1 MTDLLSA
8 IQPADQFGRATPWVA
23 VKEHVAAGHSCAVG
37 GLWGSGCAYFL
48 ASILDAAPSI
58 VLVVTTGPE
67 EADDL
72 VNDINLFRPDS
83 AVLFPIEESL
93 PSEESSINLSILG
106 QRLEVL
112 RKLLFYG
119 AKAEPG
125 RRGRAGNS
133 GPPLQARGP
142 AGSGGPPLRVIV
154 APVQSLMQP
163 VETPENLQTDVLTLR
178 PGDSRRIDQIAEW
191 LVERGFDREP
201 MVEMH
206 GEFAI
211 RGGILDIFPPA
222 GDNPVRV
229 EFFGDEI
236 ESIREFD
243 AGTQRSITPLTSVQL
258 VGVPRSAGK
267 LVPKSDL
274 STSVFSYLPKNAWAV
289 LREPVE
295 IQERAQNVAASLQG
309 SQELFGFPDLYQA
322 SRRFTS
328 IHVSGLAAASD
339 LPVFDFHTGTTQR
352 FGGELKSIID
362 ELHRLA
368 SVNETVN
375 IFCEN
380 DAQEARLREVL
391 KETDLAAEP
400 KIVYRR
406 GFLSAGF
413 TLAQPPVVFVGHH
426 EIFSRYQRLRTAST
440 RRRSAPIESFLELRK
455 GDYVVHV
462 THGIAK
468 FRGMET
474 VQKEGETQEFLV
486 LEFAGSTKLY
496 VPASKIDLVQRYIGT
511 TKLRPKL
518 SVIGGKQWGEKKAEA
533 KRAIQD
539 MALDLLHLQAIRER
553 TAGIAY
559 PSDSLWQHEFED
571 AFLYQETDDQL
582 TVLAEIKADMESA
595 KPMDRLL
602 CGDVGYGKTELA
614 MRASFKVAIHGMQ
627 VAVLVPTTVLAAQ
640 HYRTFTE
647 RMADFPVIIE
657 MLSRFKTHKEQ
668 REIIE
673 RVKRGKVDILIG
685 THRLLSKDVEF
696 RDLGLLIIDEEQ
708 RFGVKH
714 KERLKHFRET
724 VDVLTMTA
732 TPIPRTLHMAM
743 LGMRDISSLNTPPQ
757 DRQSIRSEVCRFDY
771 NRIREAILREVHRD
785 GQVFFVH
792 NRVYNIKQIRD
803 EVQQIVPEATYT
815 IAHGQMN
822 EHELEARMTRFVA
835 GDIDVLICTT
845 IIESGLDI
853 PNANTIIINRADNF
867 GLADLH
873 QLRGRVGRYKNRAYA
888 YFMVPTDKPI
898 TQNSVR
904 RLKAI
909 EEYSELGAGFKI
921 AMRDLE
927 IRGAGN
933 ILGFEQSGHISAVGY
948 DLYCKL
954 LDQTVRELKNQPI
967 QEPLDV
973 DLEINLDAFIPD
985 DYAPDPSLKMGIYRK
1000 LAAAQNLAEIEDLG
1014 NELADRFG
1022 ELPDPVR
1029 QLIERHRVRLLAHR
1043 HGIRYISRRKGFLL
1057 VKFTDPNRINK
1068 LFAGTPYTARIIDV
1082 ETLHLHLPPKVDAPE
1097 HVARFLEKVLGNEVS
1112 VDGNAAVS
1120 RKQ

>member
-8 IQPADQFGRATPWVA
+8 IQAGDEFGRAAPWGA
-23 VKEHVAAGHSCAVG
+23 VKEHLSAGHSCAVG

-48 ASILDAAPSI
+48 ASILDTAPSV
-58 VLVVTTGPE
+58 VLAVTAGPE

-72 VNDINLFRPDS
+72 VNDINLFKPDS

-93 PSEESSINLSILG
+93 PSEESSINQTIQG

-112 RKLLFYG
+112 RRLLFYG
-119 AKAEPG
+119 AH
-125 RRGRAGNS
+125 
-133 GPPLQARGP
+133 
-142 AGSGGPPLRVIV
+142 GGPPLRVIV

-178 PGDSRRIDQIAEW
+178 PGDARRIEQIAEW

-211 RGGILDIFPPA
+211 RGGILDIYPPV

-243 AGTQRSITPLTSVQL
+243 AATQRSITPLNSLQL
-258 VGVPRSAGK
+258 VGVPRSAAEK

-274 STSVFSYLPKNAWAV
+274 STSLLSYLPKNAWV
-289 LREPVE
+289 MLREPVE
-295 IQERAQNVAASLQG
+295 IQERAQNVAAALQG
-309 SQELFGFPDLYQA
+309 SQALFSFHDLYQA
-322 SRRFTS
+322 SRQFTS
-328 IHVSGLAAASD
+328 IHVSGLAASSD
-339 LPVFDFHTGTTQR
+339 LTAFDFHTGTTQR

-362 ELHRLA
+362 ELHRLV
-368 SVNETVN
+368 SVNDAVN

-391 KETDLAAEP
+391 KETHLAAEP
-400 KIVYRR
+400 KLVYRR

-426 EIFSRYQRLRTAST
+426 EIFSRYQRLRTVST

-462 THGIAK
+462 THGIGK
-468 FRGMET
+468 FLGMET
-474 VQKEGETQEFLV
+474 MQKEGEKQEFLV
-486 LEFAGSTKLY
+486 LEFAGGTKLY

-518 SVIGGKQWGEKKAEA
+518 SLLGGKQWSEKKAEV

-553 TAGIAY
+553 TPGIAY
-559 PSDSLWQHEFED
+559 PADSLWQHEFED

-582 TVLAEIKADMESA
+582 TALSEIKADMEAA

-614 MRASFKVAIHGMQ
+614 MRAAFKAALHGVQ

-647 RMADFPVIIE
+647 RMADFPVVIE
-657 MLSRFKTHKEQ
+657 MLSRFKSHKEQ

-673 RVKRGKVDILIG
+673 RIKRGKVDIIIG

-714 KERLKHFRET
+714 KERLKQFRET

-743 LGMRDISSLNTPPQ
+743 LGIRDISSLNTPPQ
-757 DRQSIRSEVCRFDY
+757 DRQSIRSEVCRFDQ
-771 NRIREAILREVHRD
+771 NKIREAILREVHRD

-792 NRVYNIKQIRD
+792 NRVYNIEQIRN
-803 EVQQIVPEATYT
+803 EVQQVVPEATYT

-822 EHELEARMTRFVA
+822 EHELEAHMGRFVA
-835 GDIDVLICTT
+835 GEVDVLVCTT

-853 PNANTIIINRADNF
+853 PNANTMIINRADNF

-933 ILGFEQSGHISAVGY
+933 ILGFEQSGHISAIGY

-1000 LAAAQNLAEIEDLG
+1000 LAAAQDVAEIEDLG

-1022 ELPDPVR
+1022 ELPDPMR
-1029 QLIERHRVRLLAHR
+1029 QLIVRHRVRLLAHR

-1057 VKFTDPNRINK
+1057 VKFSDPNRINK
-1068 LFAGTPYTARIIDV
+1068 LFTGTPYVARIIDV
-1082 ETLHLHLPPKVDAPE
+1082 ETLHLHLPPRVDAPE
-1097 HVARFLEKVLGNEVS
+1097 QVAQFLESVLGK
-1112 VDGNAAVS
+1112 DLD
-1120 RKQ
+1120 